1 MDTVDGGYS
10 GLRGAGLF
18 ALSVPGYSVRIVILQ
33 SMITYEEQHLHF
45 IFNALVADR

>member
-10 GLRGAGLF
+10 GLSGVGLF
-18 ALSVPGYSVRIVILQ
+18 ALSVPGCSLRIVILQ